1 MDLFFILL
9 VLFAIGAAIFG
20 LAVKFLIFGF
30 LLKAGAKAYQQHQ
43 QRFDR
48 STDRLQ
54 RLVQR
59 QGGSGSL
66 PSLGAQQQFM
76 SAWFNAQKQLNHM
89 DDLRR
94 QQSELRLSD
103 LRSQAASAGLFLE

>member
-9 VLFAIGAAIFG
+9 IFFAIGAAMVG
-20 LAVKFLIFGF
+20 LAVKILVFGF

-48 STDRLQ
+48 SADQLQ
-54 RLVQR
+54 QLLLR

-76 SAWFNAQKQLNHM
+76 SAWFNAQNQLGQL

-94 QQSELRLSD
+94 QRSELRLAD
-103 LRSQAASAGLFLE
+103 LRSQAASAGLFLD